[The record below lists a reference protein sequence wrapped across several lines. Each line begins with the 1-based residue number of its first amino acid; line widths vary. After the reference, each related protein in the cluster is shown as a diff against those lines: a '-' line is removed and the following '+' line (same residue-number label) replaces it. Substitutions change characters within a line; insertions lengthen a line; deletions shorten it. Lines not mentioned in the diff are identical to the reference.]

1 MTPVMN
7 REETLGWR
15 GGEKRLG
22 GCTVLVEAGIPYEM
36 VELAGL

>member
-1 MTPVMN
+1 MN
-7 REETLGWR
+7 REEPFGWR
-15 GGEKRLG
+15 GGRKRVG